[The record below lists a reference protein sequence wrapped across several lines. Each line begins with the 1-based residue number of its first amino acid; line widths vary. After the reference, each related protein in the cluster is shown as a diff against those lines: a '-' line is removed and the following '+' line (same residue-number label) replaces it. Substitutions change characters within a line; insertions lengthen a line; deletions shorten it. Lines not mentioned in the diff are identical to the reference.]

1 MTMANVPDL
10 RALLPK
16 MPDVSGILTAR
27 ESTYQA
33 TQAALQPLVAQQ
45 SENFTR
51 VIRRTIEAHQFGLDD
66 DKELAVYCHVGP
78 EVITVHSFQFPN
90 WNVAVIEGVD
100 AENRPTT
107 HIVHVEAM
115 QITCKVVDAEKNKKR
130 EPIGFVM
137 PKE

>member
-1 MTMANVPDL
+1 MANIPDL

-27 ESTYQA
+27 ESTFQA

-45 SENFTR
+45 SENFTKA
-51 VIRRTIEAHQFGLDD
+51 IGKTIEALQFGLHDD
-66 DKELAVYCHVGP
+66 QELAVYCHVGP
-78 EVITVHSFQFPN
+78 EIITVHSFRFPN

-100 AENRPTT
+100 VEDRPTT
-107 HIVHVEAM
+107 HISHVEAM
-115 QITCKVVDAEKNKKR
+115 QITCKVVGVEKNKKR

-137 PKE
+137 PTE

>member
-1 MTMANVPDL
+1 MANIPDL

-27 ESTYQA
+27 ESTFQA

-45 SENFTR
+45 SENFTKA
-51 VIRRTIEAHQFGLDD
+51 IGKTIEALKFGLDD

-78 EVITVHSFQFPN
+78 EVITVHSFRFPN

-100 AENRPTT
+100 AEDSLTT
-107 HIVHVEAM
+107 HIAHV
-115 QITCKVVDAEKNKKR
+115 
-130 EPIGFVM
+130 
-137 PKE
+137 